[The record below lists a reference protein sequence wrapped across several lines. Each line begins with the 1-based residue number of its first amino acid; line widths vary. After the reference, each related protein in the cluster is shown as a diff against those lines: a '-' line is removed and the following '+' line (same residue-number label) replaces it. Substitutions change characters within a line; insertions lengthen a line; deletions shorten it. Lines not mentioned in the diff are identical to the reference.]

1 MQIAAERRYQRR
13 PTRTQIEG
21 AFAEGATIYMPQVH
35 QVLPRVARLMAA
47 LRATL
52 FGPGREEC
60 SFLFLVNGKGRQ
72 GMGLHHDGEMDS
84 VWLQLE
90 GRRTVTTGPQ
100 VARGTRADLD
110 DTATGRGWTTRHLEP
125 GSLFYMPPRTPHRV
139 VCHGRSLALSLT
151 WRVRKTPLSGARA
164 ARAITSW
171 DVAPGRA
178 EPIPRASRA
187 RLWTQ
192 VPIFAGAVDRSRG
205 DFPLWVAGGVLR
217 LPAEC
222 HALAS
227 RLGTMPALTRSARG
241 RSAQP
246 LVDAGILGPR
256 DLPVRIVPL
265 RPRALDGWRFA

>member
-1 MQIAAERRYQRR
+1 
-13 PTRTQIEG
+13 
-21 AFAEGATIYMPQVH
+21 MPQAH

-52 FGPGREEC
+52 FGPGREET
-60 SFLFLVNGKGRQ
+60 SFLFIVNGKGRQ
-72 GMGLHHDGEMDS
+72 GMGLHHDGEVES
-84 VWLQLE
+84 VWVQLE

-110 DTATGRGWTTRHLEP
+110 DKTVGRGWVTRHLEP

-151 WRVRKTPLSGARA
+151 WKQRKTPLTGARA

-171 DVAPGRA
+171 DVAAGRA
-178 EPIPRASRA
+178 EPIPRASRE

-192 VPIFAGAVDRSRG
+192 VPVFAGPVDRTRG
-205 DFPLWVAGGVLR
+205 DFPLWLAGGVTR

-227 RLGTMPALTRSARG
+227 RLGTMPSLKRSALGRG
-241 RSAQP
+241 DQP

-256 DLPVRIVPL
+256 DLPLRIVPQK
-265 RPRALDGWRFA
+265 PKALEGWRFA